1 MLYYRTH
8 SMSSHLGTFLVIT
21 CCKWCHKWTSLLSQ
35 ARPPSVCFSMVRH
48 MIDLHSSGKR
58 NLYVLSLRP
67 INKAGWLKLVD
78 RVGPLL
84 SVTNH
89 FGQGLITIIM
99 RMHFSIFNLDSEC
112 VVQQFSSDVSF
123 SERLTQEV
131 KGLARVLL
139 YLETWTRGLSRC
151 ELRSWIYGL

>member
-1 MLYYRTH
+1 MLYYRAH
-8 SMSSHLGTFLVIT
+8 SMCSHLGTFLVIT
-21 CCKWCHKWTSLLSQ
+21 CCKWCHKLPSLLSQ
-35 ARPPSVCFSMVRH
+35 ARPPSVCFSMVRL

-58 NLYVLSLRP
+58 DLYVLNLRP
-67 INKAGWLKLVD
+67 IKAGLLKLID

-89 FGQGLITIIM
+89 FGQGFITIIM
-99 RMHFSIFNLDSEC
+99 RMHFSIFNLDSDC
-112 VVQQFSSDVSF
+112 VVQQFSNDVSF
-123 SERLTQEV
+123 SERLTRVV

-139 YLETWTRGLSRC
+139 YLETWTRGLSRY